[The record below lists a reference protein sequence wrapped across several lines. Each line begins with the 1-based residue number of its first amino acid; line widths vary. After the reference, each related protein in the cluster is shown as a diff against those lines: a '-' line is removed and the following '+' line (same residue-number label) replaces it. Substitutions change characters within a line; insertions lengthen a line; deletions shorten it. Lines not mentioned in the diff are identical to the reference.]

1 MRKII
6 SIMLM
11 CIFCF
16 MSLTGCSLLKNR
28 DNLDDYVFSDGSKT
42 KNESNTNGMPKE
54 DIKIGVLYLESSQDS
69 SGYTYSHE
77 LGIKAMQFNVG
88 LNDEQIVRKN
98 NVSSDNEIRVEA
110 AIKECVDAE
119 CNIIFATS
127 EGYASTITKEAEKYP
142 DVYFSIVSGNINNN
156 KNLNSYFGRMYQAR
170 YLSGIVAGMNT
181 KSDKIGYV
189 AAQGLD
195 NSEVTSGIDAFAMGV
210 DSVNK
215 NAKVYVKVTGG
226 WEDNSGEKSAANYL
240 ISNGCDIL
248 AQHCDSNNVQNIAQ
262 NAGIYSIGYN
272 SDTSKDAPKA
282 SLVSCV
288 WNWSGYYT
296 YAVQNLIDGTWDN
309 SNYYGGIPEN
319 TINISDLASFNAPNV
334 KEKVDEAR
342 KNILNGTC
350 KIFEGK
356 IETND
361 GQTAGESGKAFDD
374 DEIINKINW
383 YYKNVVVC

>member
-6 SIMLM
+6 SVMLM
-11 CIFCF
+11 CVFCF
-16 MSLTGCSLLKNR
+16 MSLAGCSLLKNR
-28 DNLDDYVFSDGSKT
+28 ENFDDYVFSDDSKT
-42 KNESNTNGMPKE
+42 KNESNTNGIPKE
-54 DIKIGVLYLESSQDS
+54 DIKIGVLYLGSSQDS
-69 SGYTYSHE
+69 DGYTYSHE
-77 LGIKAMQFNVG
+77 LGIKAMQFNIG
-88 LNDEQIVRKN
+88 LNDDQIIRKN
-98 NVSSDNEIRVEA
+98 NISSDNESEVET
-110 AIKECVDAE
+110 AIKECVDAK

-127 EGYASTITKEAEKYP
+127 EGYASIITKEAEKYP

-181 KSDKIGYV
+181 KTDKIGYV
-189 AAQGLD
+189 AAQGID

-226 WEDNSGEKSAANYL
+226 WKDNSGEKSAANYL
-240 ISNGCDIL
+240 IDNGCDIL
-248 AQHCDSNNVQNIAQ
+248 AQHCDSNNVQSIAQ

-272 SDTSKDAPKA
+272 SDTSKDTPKA

-296 YAVQNLIDGTWDN
+296 YAVQNLIDGTWDK
-309 SNYYGGIPEN
+309 SNYYGGIPQN

-342 KNILNGTC
+342 KKILDGTC
-350 KIFEGK
+350 KIFDGK

-361 GQTAGESGKAFDD
+361 GQTVGESGKAFD

>member
-6 SIMLM
+6 SVMLM
-11 CIFCF
+11 GIFCF

-28 DNLDDYVFSDGSKT
+28 ENLDDYVFSDGSKT
-42 KNESNTNGMPKE
+42 KNESNTNGIPKE
-54 DIKIGVLYLESSQDS
+54 DIKIGVLYLGSSQDS

-98 NVSSDNEIRVEA
+98 NVSSDNEVRVEA

-142 DVYFSIVSGNINNN
+142 DVYFSIVSGNVNNN

-181 KSDKIGYV
+181 KTDKIGYI
-189 AAQGLD
+189 AAQGID

-226 WEDNSGEKSAANYL
+226 WEDISGEKSAANYL
-240 ISNGCDIL
+240 IDNGCDIL
-248 AQHCDSNNVQNIAQ
+248 AQHCDSNNVQSIAQ

-272 SDTSKDAPKA
+272 SDTSKDAPYA
-282 SLVSCV
+282 SLVSCI

-296 YAVQNLIDGTWDN
+296 YAVQNLIDGTWDK
-309 SNYYGGIPEN
+309 SNYYGGIPQN

-342 KNILNGTC
+342 KKILDGTC
-350 KIFEGK
+350 KIFDGK

-361 GQTAGESGKAFDD
+361 GQAVGESGKAFDD

>member
-1 MRKII
+1 
-6 SIMLM
+6 
-11 CIFCF
+11 
-16 MSLTGCSLLKNR
+16 
-28 DNLDDYVFSDGSKT
+28 
-42 KNESNTNGMPKE
+42 
-54 DIKIGVLYLESSQDS
+54 
-69 SGYTYSHE
+69 
-77 LGIKAMQFNVG
+77 
-88 LNDEQIVRKN
+88 
-98 NVSSDNEIRVEA
+98 
-110 AIKECVDAE
+110 
-119 CNIIFATS
+119 
-127 EGYASTITKEAEKYP
+127 
-142 DVYFSIVSGNINNN
+142 
-156 KNLNSYFGRMYQAR
+156 MYQAR

-296 YAVQNLIDGTWDN
+296 YAVQNLIDGTWDK